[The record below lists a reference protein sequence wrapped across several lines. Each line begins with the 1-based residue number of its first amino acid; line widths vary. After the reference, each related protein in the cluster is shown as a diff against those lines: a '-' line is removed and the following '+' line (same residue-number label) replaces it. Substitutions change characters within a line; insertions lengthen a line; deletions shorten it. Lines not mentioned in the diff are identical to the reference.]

1 MISQILVAVDGSD
14 HATRALELAAE
25 LAERFGASLT
35 VLHVMT
41 ETGSSAVPEEFS
53 EFERLEHIRV
63 TEYDLYKS
71 AASAIVKAAADRVA
85 TAGHPRPT
93 IRIAEGH
100 SAEEIIDVA
109 EDIDA
114 DMIVMGRRGLGGVRT
129 LLLGSTSHKVS
140 HTAPC
145 TVVTVK

>member
-1 MISQILVAVDGSD
+1 MISQILVAIDGSD

-25 LAERFGASLT
+25 IAERFGATLT

-41 ETGSSAVPEEFS
+41 ETGSSAIPEEFE
-53 EFERLEHIRV
+53 EFARLEHVRV

-71 AASAIVKAAADRVA
+71 AASAIVRAAADRVGV
-85 TAGHPRPT
+85 AGHPRPNT
-93 IRIAEGH
+93 LIAEGH
-100 SAEEIIDVA
+100 SAQKIIDVA

-114 DMIVMGRRGLGGVRT
+114 DMIVMGRRGLGGVQS
-129 LLLGSTSHKVS
+129 LLLGSTSHRVA